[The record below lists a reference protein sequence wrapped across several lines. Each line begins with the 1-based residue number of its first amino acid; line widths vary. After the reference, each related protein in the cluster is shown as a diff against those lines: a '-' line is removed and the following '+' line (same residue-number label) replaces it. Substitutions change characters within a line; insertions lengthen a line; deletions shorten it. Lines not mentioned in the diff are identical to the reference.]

1 MEVTA
6 EILARGKER
15 YQIYCQPCH
24 SPVGDGNGM
33 IVQRGMKRP
42 PSYHIERLQKSAPG
56 YFFDVITNGFGVMYD
71 YSDRILPED
80 RWAIVAYVRVLQ
92 QSQATNVSELT
103 PEERAKLDAIPTS
116 TTNGPSTST
125 GQ

>member
-1 MEVTA
+1 MSTRV
-6 EILARGKER
+6 
-15 YQIYCQPCH
+15 
-24 SPVGDGNGM
+24 DGTS
-33 IVQRGMKRP
+33 VDVK
-42 PSYHIERLQKSAPG
+42 G
-56 YFFDVITNGFGVMYD
+56 YGGWTFVDVMTNGFGVMYD

>member
-1 MEVTA
+1 
-6 EILARGKER
+6 
-15 YQIYCQPCH
+15 
-24 SPVGDGNGM
+24 
-33 IVQRGMKRP
+33 MKRP